1 MTNKLF
7 VFIIILFFIAVLFT
21 AYHLFIQKELPK
33 DINQNPP
40 LDNQQIKCLDC
51 NIILISVDTLRA
63 DHVGTYGYLKPT
75 TPNIDKFA
83 NQAYVFEN
91 AYASSPWT
99 LPSHTS
105 MLTGFY
111 PQKFHAELPTDILPE
126 NALTI
131 AEILSENGYKT
142 VAFSTG
148 AFITRNQGFAQGF
161 ATFNEL
167 QNWQDAQEISQK
179 SINWLNQNQ
188 KSKFFLFIHSF
199 HTHDPYSPQDQFIKK
214 IDSDYQGYLNSIN
227 ISQIVDINTS
237 KTNLSEYEKRRI
249 VSLYD
254 AEIAELDNYFGQ
266 FFKTLEDLKLM
277 ENTIIIITSD
287 HGEEFGEHGGFA
299 IHSYSL
305 YDELLRIPLIIK
317 IGDQLNHKRIQNLV
331 SLVDIVPTIL
341 NIINPK
347 SPILS
352 DGQSLVG
359 TFNNEFNNKAVYSE
373 TASSKQ
379 YMLQVIE
386 EGENKIVK
394 GTFQPKTRDNTQI
407 LPKAKM
413 VRENNYKLISNFNG
427 SLELYDLANDPN
439 ESNNLIN
446 SLPQIKENLIKKINS
461 Y

>member
-40 LDNQQIKCLDC
+40 LGNQQIKCLDC

-287 HGEEFGEHGGFA
+287 HGEEFF
-299 IHSYSL
+299 
-305 YDELLRIPLIIK
+305 
-317 IGDQLNHKRIQNLV
+317 
-331 SLVDIVPTIL
+331 
-341 NIINPK
+341 
-347 SPILS
+347 
-352 DGQSLVG
+352 
-359 TFNNEFNNKAVYSE
+359 
-373 TASSKQ
+373 
-379 YMLQVIE
+379 
-386 EGENKIVK
+386 
-394 GTFQPKTRDNTQI
+394 
-407 LPKAKM
+407 
-413 VRENNYKLISNFNG
+413 
-427 SLELYDLANDPN
+427 
-439 ESNNLIN
+439 
-446 SLPQIKENLIKKINS
+446 
-461 Y
+461 